1 VGGASGLA
9 SGHWGIMV
17 ELEDGA
23 ATLDE
28 DPRRPAMRSA
38 LAAAK
43 PDDTQRWLA
52 VVTCGGRRG
61 EQQQLEHMAGVWQ
74 LTVWTRQSA
83 ASDSVETIGGAQTG
97 PVGTGEPLKA
107 CGFIEFSQC
116 MALMC
121 PAPSDRRA
129 HHRHQCH

>member
-1 VGGASGLA
+1 MGGASGPA
-9 SGHWGIMV
+9 SGHWGIV
-17 ELEDGA
+17 EELEDGA

-43 PDDTQRWLA
+43 PDDTQRWL
-52 VVTCGGRRG
+52 VIVTCGGRRG
-61 EQQQLEHMAGVWQ
+61 ERQQLEHMAGVWQ
-74 LTVWTRQSA
+74 LTVWTRRS
-83 ASDSVETIGGAQTG
+83 AQTG

-107 CGFIEFSQC
+107 RGFIEFSQC